1 MTALGLG
8 GKPENQTA
16 RIYAAELVQEPE
28 RVTSAGE
35 VYTFLK
41 GHAYMVRTDANRDL
55 IREIDGGI
63 KKEVSISCAA
73 VSQTCSVCGSDRR
86 KNPCAHRVGQLY
98 GEKRCHVV
106 LSDVTDAYEWS
117 FVAVP
122 AQREAGVTKQFGMET
137 DGERRCKQ
145 LEQQLQNRNALLNH
159 VENSLRQEIVR
170 LRFLVEGSAVHRN
183 GFLRLCGTGHVQRPP
198 QGIGAGAGGPIN
210 GARYIAAQLLIVLR
224 IDRFID
230 DFLNAAAQRI
240 PFLILLFVRHGIPPV
255 NAFFIIAFLPG
266 KNNREAKKPP
276 NMCLAKADAHIWRWM
291 QRRCAAKA
299 FLGMLIGD
307 GSKYEMGVFEH

>member
-1 MTALGLG
+1 MLLCDNEIDRDGERFSLEALEQLKALYV
-8 GKPENQTA
+8 GKTGIFDNDTKGENQTA

-63 KKEVSISCAA
+63 KKEVSIYCAA

-145 LEQQLQNRNALLNH
+145 LEQQLQNRNALLNR

-170 LRFLVEGSAVHRN
+170 LRFLVEGSAAQDAVSAAVERMSLEELL
-183 GFLRLCGTGHVQRPP
+183 GFQETLRTKQKHLCQAQLRTPEP
-198 QGIGAGAGGPIN
+198 QEQN
-210 GARYIAAQLLIVLR
+210 GAFR
-224 IDRFID
+224 
-230 DFLNAAAQRI
+230 
-240 PFLILLFVRHGIPPV
+240 
-255 NAFFIIAFLPG
+255 
-266 KNNREAKKPP
+266 
-276 NMCLAKADAHIWRWM
+276 
-291 QRRCAAKA
+291 
-299 FLGMLIGD
+299 
-307 GSKYEMGVFEH
+307 MG